1 MGVELNF
8 LAKEKKSLRA
18 WHVIVVA
25 VLLLSSIGAGTLWL
39 QVNHLTPIAAA
50 ATLQQSVGGA
60 KNVDELQ
67 VTNAA
72 LSSIKEGALQHGVLY
87 NQVMGVLGPDATLN
101 TFDYAGGATLELN
114 AGFASLDDTA
124 LFSDRLQELSQIKA
138 VRTGE
143 VIKTESGNYS
153 AAFSIDVNTETL
165 QGSVKP

>member
-8 LAKEKKSLRA
+8 LAKEKKAWRA

-50 ATLQQSVGGA
+50 AKVQQSVGGA

-67 VTNAA
+67 VTHAA
-72 LSSIKEGALQHGVLY
+72 LSSIKEGSVQHGGLY
-87 NQVMGVLGPDATLN
+87 NQVMGALGLEATLN

-114 AGFASLDDTA
+114 AGFASLDDTS
-124 LFSDRLQELSQIKA
+124 LFSDRLQELPQIKA

-143 VIKTESGNYS
+143 VIKTERGDYS
-153 AAFSIDVNTETL
+153 AAFSIDVDVEAL